1 MVSRRPFYIVVA
13 LLFILG
19 ISLMIYRHVAF
30 DVPWLPGEYRQ
41 VWSVEAKV
49 EFDAGF
55 FLRAIYAAALVSAS
69 PPLRLLMM
77 F

>member
-19 ISLMIYRHVAF
+19 TSLMIYRHVAF

-49 EFDAGF
+49 EFEADGAKPS
-55 FLRAIYAAALVSAS
+55 ITV
-69 PPLRLLMM
+69 LRLESAPLLRE
-77 F
+77 FP